1 MDPEAIRHG
10 GSFPDLRDF
19 GQVFAGGRRRTQ
31 LFRLRKE
38 SRSSTSRTSAS
49 AVIASEYIVVVVRR
63 SSYSRGWYQQ

>member
-38 SRSSTSRTSAS
+38 SRS
-49 AVIASEYIVVVVRR
+49 RR
-63 SSYSRGWYQQ
+63 YQSQ